1 MGNTCVNSPAPTKS
15 TQNTVSRTTTTTN
28 KVVTPNFTANIRE
41 LHK

>member
-1 MGNTCVNSPAPTKS
+1 MGNTCVNSPGPTKS
-15 TQNTVSRTTTTTN
+15 TQNTVSRTTTN